1 MPGLQARLHLPF
13 AYWPPADRR
22 LWHDAI
28 LNDDPFSDAPG
39 ARLAK
44 TTLHRLWMGWRRFL
58 GFLTI
63 AESTALEIAPAERVT
78 IIRVRRF
85 ADHLAETNTPHSV
98 AIQMDALYGAA
109 RAMMPEQDWSWLR
122 SVKARLYSAAGRRGP
137 AGPVITSVQL
147 VDLGEQLLNESKIVP
162 GTPVKMADAIRY
174 RDGLMIALLG
184 FIQPRHKNFAVIQ
197 IGRDLVREGEKWFI
211 AIPPEDTKTKIA
223 MDFEVPELL
232 LPHLTTYLDHVRPR
246 MLRRSACDALWVSAK
261 GGALS
266 YSAVGPVL
274 TRHTTQ
280 RLGVRISPHDARDAA
295 ATTWA
300 IAAPDQ
306 IGVARDLLT
315 HSDLRTTTR
324 HYNRARGIEASR
336 AHAKVI
342 ARMRRRHR
350 SS

>member
-1 MPGLQARLHLPF
+1 LPF
-13 AYWPPADRR
+13 AQWPAADKH
-22 LWHDAI
+22 LWQDTAQS
-28 LNDDPFSDAPG
+28 DDPFSNAAG
-39 ARLAK
+39 VRLAK

-63 AESTALEIAPAERVT
+63 TEATALEIAPAERVT
-78 IIRVRRF
+78 LERVRRF

-109 RAMMPEQDWSWLR
+109 RAMMPESDWSWLR
-122 SVKARLYSAAGRRGP
+122 RVKARLYSAAGRKSP

-147 VDLGEQLLNESKIVP
+147 VDLGERLMNESKIVP
-162 GTPVKMADAIRY
+162 GTPIKMADAIRY
-174 RDGLMIALLG
+174 RDGLMIAFLG
-184 FIQPRHKNFAVIQ
+184 FIQPRHKNFAAIE
-197 IGRDLVREGEKWFI
+197 IGRDLIKEGETWFI
-211 AIPPEDTKTKIA
+211 AIPPEDTKTRVA
-223 MDFEVPELL
+223 MDFPVPEILE
-232 LPHLTTYLDHVRPR
+232 PHLTTYLNHVRPR
-246 MLRRSACDALWVSAK
+246 MLRRPACNALWVSAK

-266 YSAVGPVL
+266 YSAVGPVV

-280 RLGVRISPHDARDAA
+280 RLGIRISPHDARDAA

-336 AHAKVI
+336 AHSQLLANL
-342 ARMRRRHR
+342 RRRR
-350 SS
+350 S

>member
-1 MPGLQARLHLPF
+1 MPGPRPRLHLPL
-13 AYWPPADRR
+13 AQWPAVDRR
-22 LWHDAI
+22 LWQDAAQ
-28 LNDDPFSDAPG
+28 NDDPFSDAPG

-58 GFLTI
+58 GFLAITE
-63 AESTALEIAPAERVT
+63 ATALEIAPAERLT
-78 IIRVRRF
+78 LQCVRRF

-109 RAMMPEQDWSWLR
+109 RAMMPERDWSWLR
-122 SVKARLYSAAGRRGP
+122 SVKARLYLAAGP
-137 AGPVITSVQL
+137 KSPSGPVITSVQL
-147 VDLGEQLLNESKIVP
+147 VDLGQQLMNESKIAP

-184 FIQPRHKNFAVIQ
+184 FIPLRHKNFAAIE
-197 IGRDLVREGEKWFI
+197 IGRDLVREGGNWFI

-223 MDFEVPELL
+223 MDFLVPEILQ
-232 LPHLTTYLDHVRPR
+232 PHLATYLDHARPR
-246 MLRRSACDALWVSAK
+246 MLRRTACNALWVSAK

-266 YSAVGPVL
+266 YSAVGPVV

-280 RLGVRISPHDARDAA
+280 RLGIRISPHDARDAA

-315 HSDLRTTTR
+315 HSGLRMMR

-336 AHAKVI
+336 AHAQLLAKL
-342 ARMRRRHR
+342 RRRR
-350 SS
+350 S

>member
-1 MPGLQARLHLPF
+1 MPGPRPKLHLPF
-13 AYWPPADRR
+13 AHWPAADRS
-22 LWHDAI
+22 LWQDTTQ
-28 LNDDPFSDAPG
+28 NDDPFSDAAG

-44 TTLHRLWMGWRRFL
+44 ATLHRLWMGWRRFL

-63 AESTALEIAPAERVT
+63 TEATALEIAPAERVT
-78 IIRVRRF
+78 FERVRRF

-98 AIQMDALYGAA
+98 AIQIDALYGAA
-109 RAMMPEQDWSWLR
+109 RAMMREQDWSWLR
-122 SVKARLYSAAGRRGP
+122 SVKARLYSAAGRKSP

-147 VDLGEQLLNESKIVP
+147 VGLGEQLMNESKTVP
-162 GTPVKMADAIRY
+162 GTPVKMTDAIRY

-184 FIQPRHKNFAVIQ
+184 FIPLRHKNFAAIE
-197 IGRDLVREGEKWFI
+197 IGRDLIREGENWFI

-223 MDFEVPELL
+223 MDFPVPEILQ
-232 LPHLTTYLDHVRPR
+232 PHLATYLDHTRPR
-246 MLRRSACDALWVSAK
+246 MLRQPACNALWVSAK
-261 GGALS
+261 GGGLS
-266 YSAVGPVL
+266 YSAVGPVV

-280 RLGVRISPHDARDAA
+280 RLGIRISPHDARDAA

-336 AHAKVI
+336 AHAQLLAKI
-342 ARMRRRHR
+342 RRRR
-350 SS
+350 S